1 MIRASNRLTVA
12 RILPCIGDAVQDRPP
27 VGVCEFPASPL
38 DFPYGH
44 ARITFTRHHGGRYLP
59 MPLQQNSANPLP
71 PNGGAAGPCR
81 HPRVQIVAREED
93 SEFVECLDCREVFE
107 SSEFK
112 DMEIEDRAFPEE

>member
-1 MIRASNRLTVA
+1 
-12 RILPCIGDAVQDRPP
+12 
-27 VGVCEFPASPL
+27 
-38 DFPYGH
+38 
-44 ARITFTRHHGGRYLP
+44 

-71 PNGGAAGPCR
+71 PNRGDKSLCR

-112 DMEIEDRAFPEE
+112 DMEIEDQAFPEE